1 MAQTP
6 KKRYKVPKDIAS
18 RTGHDIME
26 VIFGKRVMK
35 EVDSLVEKN
44 SKDVEK
50 KGVKST
56 TKEL

>member
-1 MAQTP
+1 
-6 KKRYKVPKDIAS
+6 
-18 RTGHDIME
+18 ME
-26 VIFGKRVMK
+26 LIFGKKVMK

-50 KGVKST
+50 KGDKLT